1 MRVPFWP
8 NKKAQFKPKR
18 TLLAASLCLAFTQF
32 AAADVFINEIHYDNG
47 GSDVGEA
54 VEVAGNSGTDLSGWS
69 VVFYNGS
76 NSSTYRT
83 TMLTGVIPNQ
93 QDGFGTV
100 IFNLPSNGIQNG
112 SPDGLALVDP
122 ANQVV
127 EFLSYEGIITAA
139 NGPAVGM
146 TSTDIGVAESS
157 GTPAGNSLQLA
168 GSGSQASDFTWES
181 DSPNTYNAI
190 NTNQVFGGGGPAVDM
205 APSITATTP
214 ANDTGVNALNADI
227 EISFSEGVNLSD
239 NWFDINCSVS
249 GAHSAVVSSGPQ
261 HYSLNP
267 DSDFAYNE
275 ICTVSISANLVSDLD
290 DNDPPDNMES
300 DFSFSFATEVGSPIR
315 INEVDADTAGSDTLE
330 FIELYDGGVGNTP
343 LDGLVVVLYNGSD
356 RRSYNSAFDLDGLK
370 TNADGFF
377 LIGNAAVLPTPELVI
392 NNNSLQN
399 GADAAA
405 IHVGN
410 ASDYP
415 NDTPVS
421 GLGLIDAVVY
431 DTNDSDVQGLLNIL
445 TPNQPQVNEDAAGNK
460 DIHSNSRIPDGGQ
473 AVFTTAYNAQLPTP
487 GMSNV
492 TEAEIFDIQGAGMS
506 SPFEG
511 GYVRTLN
518 NVVTALDTNGF
529 FMQTPE
535 ARTDLDENTSDGIY
549 VFTGST
555 PSVAVGDMVNVEGR
569 IVEFFGFTEFAG
581 GSRIIVTSAG
591 NNIPS
596 SIQFDENTP
605 SPLQPQMENEMER
618 FEGMLVTF
626 EGVATAAT
634 DRFGDTQ
641 VIAGE
646 DRAFREPGIEFP
658 GLTDLPVWDGNP
670 EIFELD
676 PDGLGATNI
685 TLFAGQKL
693 MATGALGFSFGD
705 YQVWPTSLT
714 VEEAP
719 EFGKVD
725 SREDAEM
732 TVGALNMFR
741 LFDSVSDPG
750 VDDPVISPTE
760 YAIRLSKISRFVL
773 NVMDAP
779 TILAVSEVESLSVLE
794 TLAAQI
800 ETDDPSVQY
809 TAYLEEGND
818 IGGIDVGFL
827 VRNSVVVDEV
837 VQFGKDEILDFDGSL
852 LNDRPPL
859 LLKAHETSDGSNFA
873 IQVMV
878 VHNRSLSGIDD
889 RRRGER
895 VRAKRLAQAQFVGQ
909 IVQDIQSSNPEVNL
923 VITGDFNA
931 YQFSDGYVDVVGQIA
946 GTSVEAD
953 NLLWEPS
960 AVDPILTN
968 HVNEI
973 DEEDQY
979 SFVFRGSAQVLDHAL
994 TSSNLERMVTEFE
1007 FARGN
1012 SDVPSNLVTDE
1023 SNELRASDHDGLVL
1037 FIKKDSDNDSIFDDK
1052 DMCANTS
1059 IPETAPSK
1067 GLKRNHFALI
1077 NDDTIF
1083 DSEKSH
1089 HTFTLSDTAGC
1100 SCEQIVGK
1108 LGLGNGHLKHGCSK
1122 GVMKKWV
1129 KRVSHERHEKHDG
1142 HRKHHK
1148 RHHHK
1153 KKHHD

>member
-8 NKKAQFKPKR
+8 NKKAQFRPR
-18 TLLAASLCLAFTQF
+18 RGLIAASLCFAFTQF
-32 AAADVFINEIHYDNG
+32 ASADVFINELHYDNS

-54 VEVAGNSGTDLSGWS
+54 FEVAGNSGTDLTDWS
-69 VVFYNGS
+69 VVFYNGN

-83 TMLTGVIPNQ
+83 TALTGVIPNQ
-93 QDGFGTV
+93 QDGFGTI
-100 IFNLPSNGIQNG
+100 IFNLPANGIQNG
-112 SPDGLALVDP
+112 APDGFALVDP
-122 ANQVV
+122 SNTVIQ
-127 EFLSYEGIITAA
+127 FLSYEGIITAA
-139 NGPAVGM
+139 NGVAAGM

-157 GTPAGNSLQLA
+157 GTPVGNSLQLA
-168 GSGSQASDFTWES
+168 GTGSQASDFIWQA
-181 DSPNTYNAI
+181 DSPNTYGAI

-214 ANDTGVNALNADI
+214 ANNTGVISLDANID
-227 EISFSEGVNLSD
+227 ISFSEGVD
-239 NWFDINCSVS
+239 VTGNWFEINCSLS
-249 GAHSAVVSSGPQ
+249 GAHSATVSGGPQ

-267 DSDFAYNE
+267 DSDFALNE
-275 ICTVSISANLVSDLD
+275 TCSVNIVASLVSDLD

-300 DFSFSFATEVGSPIR
+300 DFGFSFATDTGSNIR
-315 INEVDADTAGSDTLE
+315 INEVDADTPGSDALE

-356 RRSYNSAFDLDGLK
+356 RRSYNSAYDLDGFT
-370 TNADGFF
+370 TNADGYF
-377 LIGNAAVLPTPELVI
+377 LMGNAAVLPTPDLVI

-405 IHVGN
+405 VHVGN
-410 ASDYP
+410 AVDYP

-421 GLGLIDAVVY
+421 GLGLVDAVVY
-431 DTNDSDVQGLLNIL
+431 DTNDSDVQGLLNVL
-445 TPNQPQVNEDAAGNK
+445 TPDQPQVNEGAAGDKN
-460 DIHSNSRIPDGGQ
+460 IHSNARIPDGGQ
-473 AVFTTAYNAQLPTP
+473 AIVTTVYNAQLPTP
-487 GMSNV
+487 GISNV
-492 TEAEIFDIQGAGMS
+492 TEAEIFDIQGEGLS

-511 GYVRTLN
+511 GYVRTLD

-535 ARTDLDENTSDGIY
+535 SRSDLNADTSDGIF
-549 VFTGST
+549 VFTGSA
-555 PSVAVGDMVNVEGR
+555 PSVSVGDMVTVEGQ

-581 GSRIIVTSAG
+581 GSRVTMTSAG
-591 NNIPS
+591 NSIPS

-605 SPLQPQMENEMER
+605 SPVQPQMENEVER

-634 DRFGDTQ
+634 DRFGDTL
-641 VIAGE
+641 VVAGE
-646 DRAFREPGIEFP
+646 ERAFREPGIEYP
-658 GLTDLPVWDGNP
+658 GEIGLPVWDGNP
-670 EIFELD
+670 EIFEID
-676 PDGLGATNI
+676 PAGLGGADV
-685 TLFAGQKL
+685 TLFAGQEL
-693 MATGALGFSFGD
+693 TATGPLGFSFGD

-719 EFGKVD
+719 EFEEVESAEEG
-725 SREDAEM
+725 EM

-741 LFDSVSDPG
+741 LFDDINDPD
-750 VDDPVISPTE
+750 VDDPRVSAEE

-773 NVMDAP
+773 DVMNAP
-779 TILAVSEVESLSVLE
+779 DILAVSEVEKLEVLD

-800 ETDDPSVQY
+800 EMNDPSVQY

-827 VRNSVVVDEV
+827 VRSNVVVEEV
-837 VQFGKDEILDFDGSL
+837 TQFGKDAILDFDGSL

-859 LLKAHETSDGSNFA
+859 LLKARETSDGSDFP

-878 VHNRSLSGIDD
+878 IHNRSLSGIDD
-889 RRRGER
+889 SRRGER

-909 IVQDIQSSNPEVNL
+909 IVQDIQAANPEVNL
-923 VITGDFNA
+923 VVTGDFNA

-960 AVDPILTN
+960 VVSPALTN
-968 HVNEI
+968 QVNEI

-994 TSSNLERMVTEFE
+994 TSTNMENMVEDFE

-1012 SDVPSNLVTDE
+1012 SDVPSNLVNDVT
-1023 SNELRASDHDGLVL
+1023 SLFRASDHDGLVL
-1037 FIKKDSDNDSIFDDK
+1037 FINKDSDNDSIFDDK

-1059 IPETAPSK
+1059 IPETMPSK
-1067 GLKRNHFALI
+1067 GLNPNHFALT
-1077 NDDTIF
+1077 DGDTIF
-1083 DSEKSH
+1083 DTAKSDDS
-1089 HTFTLSDTAGC
+1089 FTLEDTAGC
-1100 SCEQIVGK
+1100 SCEQIVDK
-1108 LGLGNGHLKHGCSK
+1108 LGLGNGHLKHGCSV
-1122 GVMKKWV
+1122 GIMKNW
-1129 KRVSHERHEKHDG
+1129 SESAEHGDDE
-1142 HRKHHK
+1142 
-1148 RHHHK
+1148 
-1153 KKHHD
+1153 